1 MAEKFVDLLGKEYRG
16 QVLRFLRDRPDQMF
30 TINEV
35 AESVDGSY
43 PAVRDFLRDLEDLDL
58 VRIRKKGGSY
68 LVEFNI
74 DSRYFHAVD
83 AMFKVETSPLL
94 EAADNFVM
102 DLVNSDRD
110 LDRKIVS
117 VNLFGSVARGTS
129 DANSDI
135 DILFVVG
142 DKVNTD
148 YFKNQI
154 VEKAKN
160 NDYEIV
166 PVVETESEFIENY
179 EDGKRFE
186 QNVVRDSR
194 WLYGD
199 DLNEKI
205 S

>member
-1 MAEKFVDLLGKEYRG
+1 MAEKFADLLGKEYRG

-43 PAVRDFLRDLEDLDL
+43 PAVRDFLRDLEDLSL
-58 VRIRKKGGSY
+58 VKIRKKGSSY
-68 LVEFNI
+68 LVEFNL
-74 DSRYFHAVD
+74 DSRYFYAVD
-83 AMFKVETSPLL
+83 AIFKSEVEPLS
-94 EAADNFVM
+94 EAAHEFVSSLM
-102 DLVNSDRD
+102 ESKEIEEKVISA
-110 LDRKIVS
+110 V
-117 VNLFGSVARGTS
+117 LFGSVARGTS

-142 DKVNTD
+142 DDVNTD
-148 YFKNQI
+148 HFKNKI

-160 NDYEIV
+160 AEYEIV
-166 PVVETESEFIENY
+166 PVVETESEFVENY
-179 EDGKRFE
+179 ENQKRFE

-199 DLNEKI
+199 DLGGKVN
-205 S
+205 

>member
-16 QVLRFLRDRPDQMF
+16 QVLKFLRDRPDQMF

-43 PAVRDFLRDLEDLDL
+43 PAVRDFLRELEDLDL
-58 VRIRKKGGSY
+58 VKIRKKGGSY
-68 LVEFNI
+68 LVEFNPN
-74 DSRYFHAVD
+74 SRYFHAVD
-83 AMFKVETSPLL
+83 AIFKVETSPLM

-102 DLVNSDRD
+102 DLVNSSEE

-142 DKVNTD
+142 DGVNTD
-148 YFKNQI
+148 NFKNQV

-160 NDYEIV
+160 AEYEIV
-166 PVVETESEFIENY
+166 PVVETESEFVENY
-179 EDGKRFE
+179 EEGKRFE
-186 QNVVRDSR
+186 QNVLRDSR

-199 DLNEKI
+199 DLGGKVN
-205 S
+205 